1 MKTFAAAAIAA
12 TSASAFDA
20 MTVPEFVAG
29 FMYGMT
35 GDNNLA
41 EIEACYQGGE
51 SIGTDV
57 QTAFADYQSG
67 NYFQA
72 LKDAGTAWTEV
83 GTAMTTCKGM
93 DTDIASIE
101 AWAQI
106 FTKPTELSHTV
117 AKHWLFHGSQ
127 IKKDAA

>member
-12 TSASAFDA
+12 TSASAFDVL
-20 MTVPEFVAG
+20 TVPEFVAG

-83 GTAMTTCKGM
+83 GTAMTTC
-93 DTDIASIE
+93 
-101 AWAQI
+101 
-106 FTKPTELSHTV
+106 
-117 AKHWLFHGSQ
+117 
-127 IKKDAA
+127 